1 MINHRGLSYHWA
13 PYWKECNSCSE
24 ITKPHFILHLESLK
38 DDLKALVSH
47 LQGDSGTNETNSIVD
62 QFPHTHSSN
71 SSPNLDKLKAEEDK
85 RQKYFSTLS
94 KSDIEELYNK
104 YKLDHLL
111 FGYSLNDFLK
121 YV

>member
-47 LQGDSGTNETNSIVD
+47 LQGDSGINETNSIVD

-71 SSPNLDKLKAEEDK
+71 SNLNLGTLKTEEDK